1 MKEGKHTSYWVDMK
15 NELELSIEDLT
26 TKNKEMSSTI
36 RQAKAMIRQQR
47 LNQAFNDKFLKDNA
61 YTKSQINFFII
72 IYFFLFFQVIYHQN
86 RHQSQLLILIEVSLS
101 I

>member
-36 RQAKAMIRQQR
+36 RQAKAIIRQQR
-47 LNQAFNDKFLKDNA
+47 LNQAFNDKFLKDNGLWDKYVA
-61 YTKSQINFFII
+61 LRTK
-72 IYFFLFFQVIYHQN
+72 
-86 RHQSQLLILIEVSLS
+86 ETT
-101 I
+101 